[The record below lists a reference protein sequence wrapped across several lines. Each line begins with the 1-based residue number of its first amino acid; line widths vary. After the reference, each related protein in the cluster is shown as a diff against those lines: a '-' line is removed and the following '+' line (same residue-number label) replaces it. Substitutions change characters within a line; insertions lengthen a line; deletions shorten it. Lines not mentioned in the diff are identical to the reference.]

1 MSKPSFDSVRD
12 KYIKDEGKKDEGKKD
27 EGKKVENEVLQDTTD
42 SQDDNI
48 CKSVKLSNNLGI
60 IKKETNILDQMI
72 SYEPIE
78 TDNFINNLK
87 NNIDNQ
93 EKINN
98 ILKTTNYEDNKEDIE
113 KFINDNKD
121 NIHTQLST
129 LEKMFSKIKNL
140 INDNEKMKNNQP
152 EYKEL
157 GEKDETKEL
166 INDMTKLKLLKESIN
181 FFLLKNGVDVFI

>member
-12 KYIKDEGKKDEGKKD
+12 KYIKGEE
-27 EGKKVENEVLQDTTD
+27 KKVDNEVLQDTTD
-42 SQDDNI
+42 SQHDNI
-48 CKSVKLSNNLGI
+48 SKSVKLSNNLCT

-98 ILKTTNYEDNKEDIE
+98 ILKTTNYQDNKEDIE